1 MSTQINFT
9 YDSLSSID
17 AAIKEMQAYQEQL
30 THKCRILV
38 KRVAEIGVEIARV
51 NIADFDAIYSG
62 ELLSSIRAEYSGSV
76 PDGASWLCDHGL
88 SVGGICGVWYRRRR
102 AGIHASGY
110 FHCGVEI

>member
-30 THKCRILV
+30 THKCRILAQ
-38 KRVAEIGVEIARV
+38 RVAEIGVEIARV

-62 ELLSSIRAEYSGSV
+62 ELL
-76 PDGASWLCDHGL
+76 
-88 SVGGICGVWYRRRR
+88 
-102 AGIHASGY
+102 
-110 FHCGVEI
+110 